1 MASGTG
7 SAFAGPAVVGSTVAG
22 PEVTEGPVVDPEHPD
37 TMTMMIAATNDRFDA
52 ERVVVMS
59 GLILSLGGSAK
70 AAPPSHEQDAGRVGS
85 V

>member
-1 MASGTG
+1 
-7 SAFAGPAVVGSTVAG
+7 
-22 PEVTEGPVVDPEHPD
+22 
-37 TMTMMIAATNDRFDA
+37 MTMMIAATNDRFDA